1 MTPIRK
7 CVFIADDN
15 PLVRAALCRM
25 FTNHATLDTCDEAR
39 DGQDTVE
46 KTRRY
51 RPDLIILDFAMPVM
65 NGLAAAE
72 AISKILPEALI
83 ILLTAYAQGL
93 RLEDVS
99 AMGITKVVSKDDPD
113 LVRHVEKLLD
123 PS

>member
-1 MTPIRK
+1 
-7 CVFIADDN
+7 
-15 PLVRAALCRM
+15 M

-39 DGQDTVE
+39 DGQDAVE